1 MKVIDTYKF
10 YKEKYRE
17 YVVLI
22 KSGIFY
28 EVYNNDVSIMYSLFH
43 YK

>member
-1 MKVIDTYKF
+1 MKVIDAYKQ

-22 KSGIFY
+22 RTGIFY
-28 EVYNNDVSIMYSLFH
+28 EVYNSD
-43 YK
+43 